1 VIITSRKRRVLEKG
15 VLDPVRDFHD
25 FRELFESGSISIL
38 SLASKTRSR
47 HP

>member
-1 VIITSRKRRVLEKG
+1 MIITSRKRVLEKG